1 LDLLVRDWSHYRSLS
16 FTLSIYLY
24 IYIAMGKLEPKNNK
38 CIELECRARGKFMK
52 ISASNCIGNF
62 DLLAEIG
69 PK

>member
-1 LDLLVRDWSHYRSLS
+1 
-16 FTLSIYLY
+16 
-24 IYIAMGKLEPKNNK
+24 MGKLEPKNNK